1 MSGILFCTYSYDQ
14 TPVELMQ
21 IHPEP
26 LDIRALKNTNL
37 LSSLTCHR
45 NYQIFATKALGLIIL
60 LAPLM
65 LAAQSQTYSGRTTD
79 SLMKIIHTSGGTK
92 KVDALNN
99 AADNAL
105 KFSAKDAMSFAKP
118 AYELA
123 GELQYTKGTAKAL
136 FNLAAAYGH
145 LGETKQAID
154 ADNQAMEIFRKIHE
168 WESVYLCLI
177 RLANN
182 YAYLDN
188 NDKVVETYLQSFHL
202 AMEMGRNDL
211 QAQSSAYLSQ
221 FFVKMNDKPKALNYA
236 SKAILLSEIAQ
247 ISRISGLAYLS
258 MANYMSRYGL
268 QQNTTTNYYHKA
280 LKNFKSDKQSSFIA
294 GCYVQ
299 LGNHYLGLGAMD
311 SAKACFFRA
320 LKINIAA
327 HDIMPEAAVYAYL
340 SHTFQLEHQYE
351 KALLFQRKA
360 LSLRQSY
367 GNLWLTGSSL
377 SNIGT
382 IYSEMGNYPKALFYF
397 RSGLAIAKQTGRSE
411 NIKFNYHHIYML
423 YIASKD
429 YKKAFEYNVL
439 LTAIDDTILKNRAS
453 KKFAEIN
460 YKHEVGK
467 KIQAIAF
474 LSKENELQKLKLKQ
488 TNFTTYILFALIILF
503 LIIALLLIIQNKLKA
518 RHRKMD
524 IEQKLLRSQMNPHF
538 IFNALVAIQSFIYKK
553 ESAEAAKYLS
563 SFARLIRLV
572 LANSSQE
579 FVTLKCEIDTLSYY
593 LSLQKLRFE
602 NKFEYTIEVDPAI
615 DTELIHVPPMLAQPF
630 VENAIEHGIF
640 ALEKPG
646 RIVISVRQKVN
657 TIVLEVLD
665 NGVGRVK
672 GREMRKK
679 TDKSHESLATRITEE
694 RISSLNRKYPWRI
707 SLRITDLYNSS
718 KEPTGTNVSLSIPS
732 NITSSN

>member
-1 MSGILFCTYSYDQ
+1 MLTAQAQPYSD
-14 TPVELMQ
+14 
-21 IHPEP
+21 
-26 LDIRALKNTNL
+26 
-37 LSSLTCHR
+37 
-45 NYQIFATKALGLIIL
+45 
-60 LAPLM
+60 
-65 LAAQSQTYSGRTTD
+65 RTTD
-79 SLMKIIHTSGGTK
+79 SLLKIIITYSGTK

-99 AADNAL
+99 AAENAL
-105 KFSAKDAMSFAKP
+105 MFSAKGAMSLAKP

-136 FNLAAAYGH
+136 FNMAAAYGH
-145 LGETKQAID
+145 IGETKQAI
-154 ADNQAMEIFRKIHE
+154 ATGNHAMEIFRKINE

-177 RLANN
+177 ILANN

-202 AMEMGRNDL
+202 ALEMSRKDL
-211 QAQSSAYLSQ
+211 QAQSSAYLSR
-221 FFVKMNDKPKALNYA
+221 FFIKMNDKPKALNYA

-247 ISRISGLAYLS
+247 IPRVSGLAYLS
-258 MANYMSRYGL
+258 MANYMSRYNL
-268 QQNTTTNYYHKA
+268 PQNNTTKYYYKA
-280 LKNFKSDKQSSFIA
+280 LRNFKSDKQSSFLS

-311 SAKACFFRA
+311 SAKVCFFRA

-327 HDIMPEAAVYAYL
+327 HDIMSEAAVYAYL
-340 SHTFQLEHQYE
+340 SHTFQLEHQFE

-360 LSLRQSY
+360 LRLRQKY

-382 IYSEMGNYPKALFYF
+382 IYSDMGNYPKALFYF

-411 NIKFNYHHIYML
+411 NIKFNYHHIYLL

-460 YKHEVGK
+460 YKHEVNK

-474 LSKENELQKLKLKQ
+474 LSKENELQKLNLKQ
-488 TNFTTYILFALIILF
+488 TNFTTYILIAIIILF
-503 LIIALLLIIQNKLKA
+503 LIIALLLNIQNKLKA

-579 FVTLKCEIDTLSYY
+579 FVTLACEINTLSYY

-602 NKFEYTIEVDPAI
+602 NKFEYTIEVDPCL
-615 DTELIHVPPMLAQPF
+615 DTEHINVPPMLAQPF

-646 RIVISVRQKVN
+646 RIVINVQKKEN
-657 TIVLEVLD
+657 TILIEVND
-665 NGVGRVK
+665 NGIGRMK

-707 SLRITDLYNSS
+707 TLQITDLYNSN
-718 KEPTGTNVSLSIPS
+718 KEPAGTTVSLSIPS
-732 NITSSN
+732 FITSSN